1 LHPATDT
8 KDKYDYLVG
17 SNFNEQSMFTVL
29 NFPAIDARTKAE
41 GKRTLIF
48 DSIRKKYV
56 ALTPEEWVRQHLIH
70 YLITEKGFP
79 ATLISVE
86 TPLKYARVDKRSDV
100 LAYDRTGQPLMLAEC
115 KAPEVAITQKVFEQ
129 IAVYNLT
136 LQAPCLMV
144 TNGLQHYCLSAAND
158 SSSACFLNDVPIYED
173 LLKMKKN

>member
-1 LHPATDT
+1 MLTALH
-8 KDKYDYLVG
+8 
-17 SNFNEQSMFTVL
+17 
-29 NFPAIDARTKAE
+29 FPPITARTKAD

-70 YLITEKGFP
+70 YLIMEKGYP

-86 TPLKYARVDKRSDV
+86 TPLKYVRVDKRSDV
-100 LAYDRTGQPLMLAEC
+100 LVNDRNGQPLMLAEC

-136 LQAPCLMV
+136 IQAPCLMV
-144 TNGLQHYCLSAAND
+144 TNGMQHYCMRAVSDN
-158 SSSACFLNDVPIYED
+158 SPPYFLNEVPVYED
-173 LLKMKKN
+173 LLKMKP